1 MNLVVNINQ
10 LNYKH
15 IFLQETIKNTVME
28 NSDFI
33 RIIYSTESF
42 MINGLYIKIRLNT
55 SSIEK
60 YFNKYKCMFDITNN
74 KNIINE
80 LIVIEKCILLLV
92 NNNKVPQYRIKDQ
105 LMAGFIKMFI
115 SHNHDPTNKD
125 FIVKISGI
133 WETSTEYG
141 LTFKFFEINHP

>member
-1 MNLVVNINQ
+1 MNLVVNIKQ
-10 LNYKH
+10 LNLEH
-15 IFLQETIKNTVME
+15 VFLQEPIKNTVMD

-42 MINGLYIKIRLNT
+42 MINGLYIKISLHT

-60 YFNKYKCMFDITNN
+60 YFNKYKCIFDIATNR
-74 KNIINE
+74 NIINE
-80 LIVIEKCILLLV
+80 LIAIEKCILLLV
-92 NNNKVPQYRIKDQ
+92 NNNKVAQYRIKDQ

-115 SHNHDPTNKD
+115 SHDHNPNNQD

-133 WETSTEYG
+133 WETKLKIG
-141 LTFKFFEINHP
+141 LTYKIMEL